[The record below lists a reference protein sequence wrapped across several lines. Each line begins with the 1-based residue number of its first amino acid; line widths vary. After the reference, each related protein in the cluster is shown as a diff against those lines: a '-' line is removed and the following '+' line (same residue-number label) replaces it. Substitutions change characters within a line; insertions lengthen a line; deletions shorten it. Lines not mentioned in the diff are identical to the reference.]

1 MTSFFSTIMPKSR
14 PSWQIVAPLVL
25 VVLVTIGWSVYW
37 LVASSKAK
45 EILEQVLAREKARG
59 LTITCGRQR
68 IRGYPFKFQLTCDRL
83 KIVRETLTRQTSL
96 TARRFV
102 AVVRAYDYNHVIGE
116 LDGPFEITRGR
127 KRDPDATVVEVRKL
141 FYGNAGTVRSS
152 LTLKN
157 RTLQEATVII
167 RGLSATLVDY
177 SNKTAPQNIAT
188 SLNEAVINIRTTQD
202 TAKPIGAYEAAGVFK
217 GLFLVGGAANIQSNK
232 GLRLDDFRARMK
244 ISNAPYRITGKPLDW
259 LKVWKANDGE
269 ARITELSATS
279 GGLKLTGTG
288 QFKLDAL
295 GRAHGV
301 LNTKMTGLNTIV
313 KELVANGR
321 IRRQD
326 AELGLAAIN
335 LLGNTGAGGVK
346 VAVRAQKGNVY
357 FGPFKIAVLKPLFAQ

>member
-1 MTSFFSTIMPKSR
+1 MTSFFSTIMPKSK
-14 PSWQIVAPLVL
+14 PSWQIIGPLVL
-25 VVLVTIGWSVYW
+25 VVLIAVGWSVYW
-37 LVASSKAK
+37 SKAK

-59 LTITCGRQR
+59 LTITCGRKR
-68 IRGYPFKFQLTCDRL
+68 IRGYPFKFQLTCDKL
-83 KIVRETLTRQTSL
+83 KIVRETPTRQTSL

-102 AVVRAYDYNHVIGE
+102 AVVRAYDFNHIIGE

-127 KRDPDATVVEVRKL
+127 KRDPGATVVEVRKL
-141 FYGNAGTVRSS
+141 FSGNAETVRSS
-152 LTLKN
+152 LILENRSLKDATL
-157 RTLQEATVII
+157 II
-167 RGLSATLVDY
+167 RGLSGSLVDY
-177 SNKTAPQNIAT
+177 SIKNAPQNIAT
-188 SLNEAVINIRTTQD
+188 SLTQAVITLRTTQD
-202 TAKPIGAYEAAGVFK
+202 TANPIGAYEGAGVFK
-217 GLFLVGGAANIQSNK
+217 GLSLVGGSANIQSDK

-279 GGLKLTGTG
+279 GALKLTGTG

-301 LNTKMTGLNTIV
+301 LNTKITGLNGIV

-335 LLGNTGAGGVK
+335 LLGNTGTGGVK
-346 VAVRAQKGNVY
+346 VALRAQKGNVY